1 MQKIPGV
8 ALWGVCSLFAGAIC
22 VGGAEKSLR
31 EVSNAEDKVL
41 RVTLREKRQ
50 SALDLEIGE
59 IGSDFGAAG
68 SGARSGAAGRTQYAS
83 REDLLKLPQVTAT
96 VTDDANLKKATQIS
110 GVLLEELR
118 GALGVPA
125 RADLIVAIC
134 IDRYHGH
141 FTADYVAAHHPI
153 LVLKIDGK
161 GPEEWPRDAEGRT
174 AYVGPYLITHA
185 KFTPSFNILAHED
198 EPQIPWGVVRLEFR
212 EKEKV
217 FEAIAPRGPEAGDAN
232 VQAGFRIAKQN
243 CFRCHSAGGEGG
255 TKAGIPWPVLTGWAA
270 AAPERFS
277 AYVRDPQASN
287 PKTQMA
293 ASPRYDD
300 ATMKA
305 LIVYFKAFTKGGKP

>member
-8 ALWGVCSLFAGAIC
+8 ALWCVCSLFASAIR

-31 EVSNAEDKVL
+31 EKSNAEDQAL
-41 RVTLREKRQ
+41 GISLWERRQ
-50 SALDLEIGE
+50 SSLDLEIKGE
-59 IGSDFGAAG
+59 TGGEPGI
-68 SGARSGAAGRTQYAS
+68 TQYVS
-83 REDLLKLPQVTAT
+83 RDDLLKLPQVTYT
-96 VTDDANLKKATQIS
+96 VTDDANFKQATEIS

-118 GALGVPA
+118 ASLRVPE
-125 RADLIVAIC
+125 RADLMVAIC

-141 FTADYVAAHHPI
+141 FPADYVAAHHPI
-153 LVLKIDGK
+153 LVLKINGK
-161 GPEEWPRDAEGRT
+161 GPDEWPKDPEGRA

-185 KFTPSFNILAHED
+185 KFTPSFKILAHED

-217 FEAIAPRGPEAGDAN
+217 FEAIAPRGPEAVDAD

-243 CFRCHSAGGEGG
+243 CFRCHDAGEEGG
-255 TKAGIPWPVLTGWAA
+255 RKAGIPWSVLTGWAA

-287 PKTQMA
+287 TNTQMA

-305 LIVYFKAFTKGGKP
+305 LIAYFKSFAKRGKP